1 MPLPA
6 DLSCFFAPSKLAAHG
21 LEVETGSHLSVAL
34 WDIGAVILGL
44 PMANDIVRNTHRTR
58 AETQVTDQTT
68 KNL

>member
-21 LEVETGSHLSVAL
+21 LAVETGSHLPVAL
-34 WDIGAVILGL
+34 WFIGAVILGL
-44 PMANDIVRNTHRTR
+44 PIATGIVRNTQRTR
-58 AETQVTDQTT
+58 AEKQVTDQAT